1 MSHQP
6 RPDIATRAVV
16 RHELLIRML
25 DDSGNLI
32 MPGRFLPAAEKYG
45 LVADIDRWMLG
56 QAVELAAEG
65 HAVAVNLS
73 AYSVAAPRL
82 LSDYLAALRRT
93 GADPSLIVVEL
104 TETALLEDGPAAER
118 LIKGIRAAGSHLAID
133 DFGTGY
139 GGFTYLKQ
147 LPFDFLKIDAEF
159 VRDLTANA
167 ASQHVVR
174 ALVSLAKGFGQ
185 QTIAEGVEDEHT
197 LAMLGEL
204 GVDFAQGY
212 VIARPAPAADVIVH
226 AASRPLRR

>member
-1 MSHQP
+1 MHAQP
-6 RPDIATRAVV
+6 IVDVATRAVV

-25 DDSGNLI
+25 DDSGKII
-32 MPGRFLPAAEKYG
+32 MPGQFLPAAEKYG

-56 QAVELAAEG
+56 QAVDLAAEG

-73 AYSVAAPRL
+73 AYSVGAPRL
-82 LSDYLAALRRT
+82 LSDYQAALRRT

-159 VRDLTANA
+159 VHDLPDNA

-174 ALVSLAKGFGQ
+174 AVVSLARGFGQ
-185 QTIAEGVEDEHT
+185 QTIAEGVEDERT
-197 LAMLGEL
+197 FEMLGEL

-212 VIARPAPAADVIVH
+212 AIARPAPAARILVH
-226 AASRPLRR
+226 AGHRG